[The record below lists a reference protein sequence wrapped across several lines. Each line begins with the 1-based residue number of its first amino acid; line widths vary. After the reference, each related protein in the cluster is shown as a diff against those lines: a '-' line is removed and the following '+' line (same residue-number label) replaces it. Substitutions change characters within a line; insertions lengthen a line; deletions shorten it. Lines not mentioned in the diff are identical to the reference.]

1 MDEPIH
7 LQDYIVLPALGLDVP
22 PLGETPFEALVSR
35 WREGLAHAEPGGVLL
50 AGAASVAE
58 ARAFALACQEEGRP
72 FAVACACDE
81 DGQTSAE
88 TDVLALLIVMEG
100 MGAAA
105 FGLAGPAQAG
115 REQLDRLAGYAS
127 VPLFRLTAEGTAEP
141 WPYTSAPRD
150 PDVIPCAGNRQA
162 RFITPDVDVGEVLEC
177 SPDLLEDI
185 LRAEDEPVGALKL
198 AILDPDD
205 LDIFAEH
212 QYAVEEALCL
222 CSDVP
227 ELMEGALRLYQGRAF
242 YDGTGELDGEFLAQ
256 MGRKYGLVVL

>member
-1 MDEPIH
+1 MDDPIH
-7 LQDYIVLPALGLDVP
+7 LQNYIVLPALGLDVP

-35 WREGLAHAEPGGVLL
+35 WRERLAHAEPGGALL

-58 ARAFALACQEEGRP
+58 ARAFALACREEGRP

-81 DGQTSAE
+81 DGETPAE

-105 FGLAGPAQAG
+105 FGLAGPAQAK

-127 VPLFRLTAEGTAEP
+127 VPLFLLTAEGVEP
-141 WPYTSAPRD
+141 WSYTSAPRD

-242 YDGTGELDGEFLAQ
+242 YDGTGELGGEFLAQ
-256 MGRKYGLVVL
+256 MSRKYGLVVL